1 MLGCCYLG
9 IVIFPEHLSRIGSLK
24 TGNSAVNG
32 EKLLY
37 IILHVV
43 GSLHWW

>member
-9 IVIFPEHLSRIGSLK
+9 IIFPEDLSRIGSLK
-24 TGNSAVNG
+24 IGNSAVNG
-32 EKLLY
+32 GKLLY